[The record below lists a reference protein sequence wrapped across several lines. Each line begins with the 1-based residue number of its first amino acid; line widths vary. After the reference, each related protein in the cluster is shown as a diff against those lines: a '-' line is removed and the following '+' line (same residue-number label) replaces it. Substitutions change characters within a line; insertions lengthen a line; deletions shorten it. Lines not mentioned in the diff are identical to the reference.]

1 MVNNTSGRTAK
12 AGTAGNKG
20 EGAELLEFAEG
31 GDLHAR
37 IRVVGV
43 GGGGGNAVDTMLRSG
58 LAGVEF
64 IAANTDAQAL
74 EQTLAPTRVQMGA
87 QVTRGLGCGADPA
100 MGREAAMEDRDKMR
114 SLLSGADMVF
124 VTAGLGGGTGTGA
137 APVIAEIAREVGAL
151 TVGVVTRPF
160 AFEGSRRTK
169 QADQGMEALE
179 RTLDTL
185 ITIPNDRLLSL
196 ADRQT
201 PLTEAFKL
209 ADHVLLNAV
218 KSVSDLITVK
228 GLVNLDFADVRTIMG
243 EMGMAMMGAGSG
255 SGENRAHDA
264 AQAAISSP
272 LLQDLC
278 IEGARGV
285 LINVT
290 GGADLSLW
298 DVSAASS
305 LVQEAAHEEANIIF
319 GAVIDESIPEGEVR
333 VTVVATG
340 LERTHVW
347 GRLQPATSA
356 TRPLSAQ
363 RTLDR
368 NAPPRPRAGGP
379 LQPETTA
386 GADEEAQP
394 PEAEDEAAAQA
405 GAAAAPEG
413 DPHQD
418 RLDIPAFMRRRAA
431 EAE

>member
-1 MVNNTSGRTAK
+1 MVNNTGARAAGAK
-12 AGTAGNKG
+12 SAGGKG
-20 EGAELLEFAEG
+20 DSAELLEFAEG

-114 SLLSGADMVF
+114 NLLSGADMVF

-340 LERTHVW
+340 LERAHIW
-347 GRLQPATSA
+347 GRVMPTAGA
-356 TRPLSAQ
+356 ARPLGAQ

-368 NAPPRPRAGGP
+368 GAPPRPRAGGGP
-379 LQPETTA
+379 LQPETTTEA
-386 GADEEAQP
+386 EGAQP
-394 PEAEDEAAAQA
+394 PESPGEAMPA
-405 GAAAAPEG
+405 GAADPEG
-413 DPHQD
+413 GDPDQD
-418 RLDIPAFMRRRAA
+418 RLDIPTFLRRRA
-431 EAE
+431 EADGS